1 MLLQKAKVV
10 TTPTAYSEGFLHSV
24 KPNVVLGN
32 ELVVNG
38 TFDTDSDWTKG
49 TGWTISGGKANCD
62 GSQTSTSP
70 LYQNAGLTIGA
81 AYKVIVTI
89 SNYSAGNIRILMGGS
104 TFGEWVNSNGEKTFI
119 LVQSFDQR
127 IYVQADANFVG
138 SIDNVSVKEKLDADF
153 TFTRNSSATRVGED
167 GYIQDVQIIGGE
179 LVQNGDFEEI
189 GSELVT
195 NGSFDTDS
203 DWSKGTGWTI
213 SGGVASHSGGTASY
227 LSQAVLEA
235 SKTYRVLIKVVS
247 ADASNF
253 VQIYM
258 GGSPASATITSVGE
272 YEYTFTSQ
280 SSVPLGFAIRGFG
293 DVSIDNV
300 SVKEVGQ
307 NWSFIGDFETDGT
320 KAFIT
325 SASQYSQLTN
335 QLGVNYL
342 LSGRKYRLSFD
353 IPTLSISNAFA
364 YRYTGGSIVPIST
377 SDIQNGRFT
386 TDFVMPSNGYFWLQT
401 TGSYT
406 GLNVELDNVSVKEIT
421 DDTNLPRINY
431 EGFDYDNGLPIYG
444 SGKGHLLLEG
454 QSTNI
459 AYQGGGLTA
468 VSASETSNF
477 GISPSGEN
485 NSTKLESTVSS
496 VSYVR
501 TSGLSTLGTQA
512 CSIFVKKGI
521 GDYIQLLQS
530 GDGNHYANYD
540 LVNGVVTAEGSTT
553 TASIE
558 SYGDWLRLIAV
569 FDSVSVGGGSFR
581 CYLSDNPTAG
591 FGGASS
597 AVGNYI
603 EYWGFQVEIGDYAT
617 SYIANTTPSTT
628 VTRAAETCNNA
639 GNADLFDSE
648 GVLYADI
655 AALANDLT
663 QRQISIDAGGD
674 TNNRIIIRYNDISNN
689 INAYAYSGSVQGY
702 FNYVADDITEF
713 NKVAIRYKD
722 NDFSFWVNG
731 VQVATDTSGTAPTG
745 LASLQFDFGGSFNF
759 YGKTKMVAVFPYLS
773 NDEMECLTTI

>member
-10 TTPTAYSEGFLHSV
+10 TTPTAYSDGFLHSV
-24 KPNVVLGN
+24 KPNVVLGD

-167 GYIQDVQIIGGE
+167 GYIQDVA
-179 LVQNGDFEEI
+179 
-189 GSELVT
+189 
-195 NGSFDTDS
+195 TD
-203 DWSKGTGWTI
+203 
-213 SGGVASHSGGTASY
+213 
-227 LSQAVLEA
+227 
-235 SKTYRVLIKVVS
+235 
-247 ADASNF
+247 
-253 VQIYM
+253 
-258 GGSPASATITSVGE
+258 
-272 YEYTFTSQ
+272 
-280 SSVPLGFAIRGFG
+280 
-293 DVSIDNV
+293 
-300 SVKEVGQ
+300 
-307 NWSFIGDFETDGT
+307 
-320 KAFIT
+320 
-325 SASQYSQLTN
+325 
-335 QLGVNYL
+335 
-342 LSGRKYRLSFD
+342 
-353 IPTLSISNAFA
+353 
-364 YRYTGGSIVPIST
+364 
-377 SDIQNGRFT
+377 
-386 TDFVMPSNGYFWLQT
+386 
-401 TGSYT
+401 
-406 GLNVELDNVSVKEIT
+406 
-421 DDTNLPRINY
+421 LPRINY

-459 AYQGGGLTA
+459 AYQGGGLSA
-468 VSASETSNF
+468 VGASETSNF